1 VTATRS
7 TRRWQLAVGLG
18 RQLARLVAAMAAMR
32 LGAAIVGPAPTAA
45 VAATAATVGGVRWWA
60 RVVEPRLFA
69 PRTSS
74 PASHP
79 QLGQPSEYLDDAR
92 RHLAF
97 AQALAAVA
105 NRYLA
110 QCEAE
115 HRRLATTDRP
125 HVDLDRRT
133 LDLGAEPR

>member
-1 VTATRS
+1 
-7 TRRWQLAVGLG
+7 LAAV
-18 RQLARLVAAMAAMR
+18 R

-45 VAATAATVGGVRWWA
+45 VAATVAIVGGIRWWA

-69 PRTSS
+69 PRTNS

-79 QLGQPSEYLDDAR
+79 QLGQPSARLDDAR

-97 AQALAAVA
+97 AQALAAVT